1 MKSDFFDGS
10 LECFS
15 PSKEEQE
22 NCWLHLLASGDK
34 LELAL
39 PSARRLGNCLEC
51 SYFQKLSS
59 RFAGRRS
66 ADRIAEESL
75 KTLIGQVR
83 TYDDYLEKINID
95 LKKKLEE
102 LSLLKKVS
110 DTLLKSKDLE
120 KALRIIL
127 TGVTAGEL
135 FGFNRAFVFLV
146 NHKTKILEGS
156 RGLGP
161 RDEEEALKIW
171 SQMKE
176 EKLTF
181 EQMLEKVLSSEE
193 EENELTLKIKEFSFS
208 LEDKENML
216 AKSILERKSYN
227 LKEEEISSLPTKEL
241 LGLFSPRGFMLIPI
255 LSENKALGL
264 LVVDNLITKNIIL
277 EEDRVALETFANQA
291 ASQIENILLQ
301 QELKQ
306 KLKELEHTTLLLRE
320 NQSYLLQAERWAD
333 IGKLATTVA
342 HEVKTPLVAIGG
354 FARRI
359 LKRAEQGK
367 QISNELE
374 VILKETERLEK
385 ITSEILDYSK
395 ATQLNYQKK
404 DLNLLIKDALEILKD
419 KLRYNGIKLRT
430 KLSMETP
437 VIDIDPKRIEQVLF
451 NLIENAI
458 EAMPQG
464 GVLTIRTKKKEDF
477 AFFEIED
484 TGCGISQE
492 NLEKLY
498 VPFFTTK
505 PKGSGLG
512 LPVSKKIIADHS
524 GYIEVK
530 SEVDKGTKFTV
541 YLPFSREE
549 L

>member
-1 MKSDFFDGS
+1 MSQDFRDS
-10 LECFS
+10 QPSCFS
-15 PSKEEQE
+15 SAREEQE
-22 NCWLHLLASGDK
+22 NCWLQLLASGNK
-34 LELAL
+34 LELTV
-39 PSARRLGNCLEC
+39 PSAKRLGNCLEC
-51 SYFQKLSS
+51 DYFQQLSS
-59 RFAGRRS
+59 RFSGRRS

-75 KTLIGQVR
+75 KALIGQVR
-83 TYDDYLEKINID
+83 TYDDYLEKINRD

-110 DTLLKSKDLE
+110 DALLKSKDLD

-146 NHKTKILEGS
+146 NPKTKSLEGS
-156 RGLGP
+156 MGLGP
-161 RDEEEALKIW
+161 KDEEEAFRIW
-171 SQMKE
+171 SQMKK

-181 EQMLEKVLSSEE
+181 EQVLERVLSSQE
-193 EENELTLKIKEFSFS
+193 EENELSLKIKELSFS
-208 LEDKENML
+208 LEDKEN
-216 AKSILERKSYN
+216 ILVESLLEKKSYN
-227 LKEEEISSLPTKEL
+227 LKEEEISTLDTKEL
-241 LGLFSPRGFMLIPI
+241 LSLFSPKGFMLIPI
-255 LSENKALGL
+255 HSESKALGL
-264 LVVDNLITKNIIL
+264 LVVDNLITRNTIL
-277 EEDRVALETFANQA
+277 EEDRVALGTFANQA

-301 QELKQ
+301 EELKQ
-306 KLKELEHTTLLLRE
+306 KLKELEHTTALLRE

-354 FARRI
+354 FARRA
-359 LKRAEQGK
+359 LKRSEQGK

-374 VILKETERLEK
+374 IILKETERLEK

-395 ATQLNYQKK
+395 PTQLNYEKK
-404 DLNLLIKDALEILKD
+404 DLNLLIREALEVLKD

-430 KLSMETP
+430 KLSLENP
-437 VIDIDPKRIEQVLF
+437 VINMDPKRIEQVLF

-464 GVLTIRTKKKEDF
+464 GVLTVKTKKKEDF
-477 AFFEIED
+477 ALFEIED
-484 TGCGISQE
+484 SGYGISRE

-498 VPFFTTK
+498 IPFFTTK

-530 SEVDKGTKFTV
+530 SELDKGTKFTV
-541 YLPFSREE
+541 YLPF
-549 L
+549 LITGM

>member
-1 MKSDFFDGS
+1 MKSDFFDGHLS
-10 LECFS
+10 CFS
-15 PSKEEQE
+15 SAKEEQE
-22 NCWLHLLASGDK
+22 NCWLQLLASGNK
-34 LELAL
+34 LELTL

-51 SYFQKLSS
+51 SYFQQLSS

-75 KTLIGQVR
+75 KALIGQVR
-83 TYDDYLEKINID
+83 TYDNYLEKINTD
-95 LKKKLEE
+95 LRKKLEE

-110 DTLLKSKDLE
+110 DALLKSKDLD

-146 NHKTKILEGS
+146 NHKTKSLEGCM
-156 RGLGP
+156 GLGP
-161 RDEEEALKIW
+161 RDEEEAYRIW
-171 SQMKE
+171 SQMQK

-181 EQMLEKVLSSEE
+181 EQMLERVLSTEE
-193 EENELTLKIKEFSFS
+193 EENELSLKIKELSFS
-208 LEDKENML
+208 LEDRENML
-216 AKSILERKSYN
+216 VKAIWERRSYN
-227 LKEEEISSLPTKEL
+227 LKEEEISSLQTKEL
-241 LGLFSPRGFMLIPI
+241 LELFSPRGFMLIPI

-277 EEDRVALETFANQA
+277 EEDRAALETFANQA

-306 KLKELEHTTLLLRE
+306 KLKELEHTTQLLRE

-354 FARRI
+354 FARRV
-359 LKRAEQGK
+359 LKKAEQGK
-367 QISNELE
+367 QISYELE

-395 ATQLNYQKK
+395 ATQLNYEKK
-404 DLNLLIKDALEILKD
+404 DLNLLIKDALDILKD

-430 KLSMETP
+430 KLSLENSI
-437 VIDIDPKRIEQVLF
+437 IDIDPKRIEQVLF

-464 GVLTIRTKKKEDF
+464 GVLTVRTKKKEDF

-484 TGCGISQE
+484 TGYGISQE

-512 LPVSKKIIADHS
+512 LPVSKKIVADHS

-530 SEVDKGTKFTV
+530 SEVAKGTKFTV
-541 YLPFSREE
+541 YLPF
-549 L
+549 

>member
-1 MKSDFFDGS
+1 MKTDFSDSS

-22 NCWLHLLASGDK
+22 NCWLYLLASGNK
-34 LELAL
+34 LELTV
-39 PSARRLGNCLEC
+39 PSTRRLGNCLEC
-51 SYFQKLSS
+51 SYFQQLSS

-75 KTLIGQVR
+75 KVLIGQVR

-95 LKKKLEE
+95 LRKKLEE

-110 DTLLKSKDLE
+110 DALLKCKDLD

-135 FGFNRAFVFLV
+135 FGFNRAFVLLV
-146 NHKTKILEGS
+146 NHKTKSLEGCM
-156 RGLGP
+156 GLGP
-161 RDEEEALKIW
+161 RDEEEAFRIW
-171 SQMKE
+171 SQMKK

-181 EQMLEKVLSSEE
+181 EQMLERVISSEE
-193 EENELTLKIKEFSFS
+193 EENELSLKIKELSFS

-216 AKSILERKSYN
+216 VKSILERRSYN
-227 LKEEEISSLPTKEL
+227 LKEEEITSLQTKEL
-241 LGLFSPRGFMLIPI
+241 LELFSSKGFMLIPI
-255 LSENKALGL
+255 RSENKALGL
-264 LVVDNLITKNIIL
+264 LVVDNLITKNVIL

-306 KLKELEHTTLLLRE
+306 KLKELEHTTQLLRA

-354 FARRI
+354 FARRV
-359 LKRAEQGK
+359 LKKAEQGK
-367 QISNELE
+367 QISDELE
-374 VILKETERLEK
+374 VILKETERLER

-395 ATQLNYQKK
+395 ATQLNYEKK
-404 DLNLLIKDALEILKD
+404 DLNLLIKEALEVLKD
-419 KLRYNGIKLRT
+419 KLKYNGIKLKAR
-430 KLSMETP
+430 LSLETP
-437 VIDIDPKRIEQVLF
+437 LINIDPKRIEQVLF

-477 AFFEIED
+477 ALFEIED
-484 TGCGISQE
+484 TGSGISQE

-530 SEVDKGTKFTV
+530 SELDKGTKFTV
-541 YLPFSREE
+541 YLPFSSIDR
-549 L
+549 